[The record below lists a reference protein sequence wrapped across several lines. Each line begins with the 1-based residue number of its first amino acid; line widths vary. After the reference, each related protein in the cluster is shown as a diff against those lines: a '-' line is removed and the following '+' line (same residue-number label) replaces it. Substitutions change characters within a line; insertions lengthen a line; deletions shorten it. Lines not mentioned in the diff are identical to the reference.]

1 LFVCKC
7 TMRLTQQ
14 ALFVFMLGLPR
25 GCVQH
30 RKWRLGQIATQLR
43 STRLVQS
50 HLRTARRYCR
60 NRSKRGNRSSQKP
73 LCQVRRYN
81 GIAVSARGRGN
92 PMSSRSQVS
101 IHMTRGIGTILTN
114 IYSGSYAS
122 SRACA
127 TRISRGLFAL
137 GTELTLR
144 RHRLKSISYI
154 AF

>member
-1 LFVCKC
+1 VHNALDAAGFVCVHAWLA
-7 TMRLTQQ
+7 T
-14 ALFVFMLGLPR
+14 GLRTTPKVASR
-25 GCVQH
+25 SDCF
-30 RKWRLGQIATQLR
+30 QLR
-43 STRLVQS
+43 STRLMQS
-50 HLRTARRYCR
+50 HFRTARRYCR

-114 IYSGSYAS
+114 IYPGSYVS